1 MNSSRAVLAGLL
13 VVASAWCGD
22 FLVQVDLASERQL
35 VELAAQHEEI
45 LALEPGFALVRA
57 SEGQLAAL
65 GRYFPCRVLD
75 EQPQDKLYFLIESVP
90 AEAILELVRLG
101 DVLLDR
107 SGVFLLRTVEDKVLA
122 LNRLPVELC
131 RLSMTPIRL
140 DADAP
145 EPPLPAM
152 RPVSDSLLRE
162 IVARV
167 SADSMLATI
176 QRLQGFQTRYSTHD
190 SCRAAIDYARV
201 RLQAYGCDSTYLQTW
216 SGGYAP
222 NAVGVK
228 TGQLNPRQI
237 YVIGAH
243 IDNTSELAPD
253 RCPGADDNGSG
264 VATVLE
270 ASRVLAGYD
279 FDYTLQFAI
288 FTGEEQGLLG
298 SDSFVHRA
306 YVRGDSIQGAMT
318 FDMVS
323 YGLENRDSMV
333 VWKRTAN
340 PNCTLLANLYCACA
354 DTYSTLKY
362 KVYSLSSGG
371 QTSDHYSFWKYGYR
385 CMRDKEADVTPMY
398 HTTGDTIGPLHYTDC
413 GTNDVPMNAEAVK
426 ALVATFAKLAGI
438 RELSAVREPAQ
449 RPEDDRRVAIEVS
462 PNPFTSE
469 TRIRLSGNRGRSAT
483 VAVYDI
489 AGKLIRELKGFNEV
503 VWRAD
508 DRDGNRV
515 TPGVYFCRSLGSGQV
530 GFRKVVVAG
539 D

>member
-1 MNSSRAVLAGLL
+1 MNIRSLSIVLSLI
-13 VVASAWCGD
+13 VASGWCGD
-22 FLVQVDLASERQL
+22 FLAEVDLAADHE
-35 VELAAQHEEI
+35 VGELARQSVDI
-45 LALEPGFALVRA
+45 LALQPGFALVRA
-57 SEGQLAAL
+57 DDAQLTAL
-65 GRYFPCRVLD
+65 GRRFPSRVLD
-75 EQPQDKLYFLIESVP
+75 RQPGDKLYFIIESAP
-90 AEAILELVRLG
+90 EDAILDLVRLG
-101 DVLLDR
+101 DILLDR
-107 SGVFLLRTVEDKVLA
+107 DGVILLRSAEDRVLA

-131 RLSMTPIRL
+131 RLSMVPLRL

-145 EPPLPAM
+145 ELPPPAM

-167 SADSMLATI
+167 SADTMLATI
-176 QRLQGFQTRYSTHD
+176 RRLQDFRTRYSSHD
-190 SCRAAIDYARV
+190 SCRAAIDYARA
-201 RLQAYGCDSTYLQTW
+201 RLAAYGCDSTYLQTW
-216 SGGYAP
+216 SSGCAP
-222 NAVGVK
+222 NAVGIR

-243 IDNTSELAPD
+243 IDNASELAPEQ
-253 RCPGADDNGSG
+253 CPGADDNASG

-270 ASRVLAGYD
+270 ASRVLAGYG

-298 SDSFVHRA
+298 SDSFVRRA

-385 CMRDKEADVTPMY
+385 CMRDKESDVTPMY

-438 RELSAVREPAQ
+438 RELSAVREPV
-449 RPEDDRRVAIEVS
+449 RRREALSGLDIR
-462 PNPFTSE
+462 PNPFSGE
-469 TRIRLSGNRGRSAT
+469 TRLKVAGRGEALFQVGIFDASGRL
-483 VAVYDI
+483 V
-489 AGKLIRELKGFNEV
+489 RELAGHGEIT
-503 VWRAD
+503 WRGD
-508 DRDGNRV
+508 DALGQKLM
-515 TPGVYFCRSLGSGQV
+515 PGVYFCRLVTGERPGLHKIVLSG
-530 GFRKVVVAG
+530 R
-539 D
+539 

>member
-1 MNSSRAVLAGLL
+1 MGSSRAILVLLL
-13 VVASAWCGD
+13 AVASAWCSD
-22 FLVQVDLASERQL
+22 YLVQVDLSDRRI

-57 SEGQLAAL
+57 SPEQLTTL
-65 GRYFPCRVLD
+65 GRRFPCRVLD
-75 EQPQDKLYFLIESVP
+75 EQPGDKLYFLIESV
-90 AEAILELVRLG
+90 AADAILDLVRLG

-107 SGVFLLRTVEDKVLA
+107 NGVLLLRTTEDKVLA

-140 DADAP
+140 DPERP
-145 EPPLPAM
+145 EPPLPVM

-162 IVARV
+162 IVAHV

-176 QRLQGFQTRYSTHD
+176 RRLQDFHTRYATHD
-190 SCRAAIDYARV
+190 SCRAAVNYARS
-201 RLQAYGCDSTYLQTW
+201 RLQAYGCDSTFLQTW
-216 SGGYAP
+216 NSAYAP
-222 NAVGVK
+222 NAVGVR

-253 RCPGADDNGSG
+253 RCPGADDNASG

-270 ASRVLAGYD
+270 ASRVLAGYG

-306 YVRGDSIQGAMT
+306 FVRGDSIQGAMT

-398 HTTGDTIGPLHYTDC
+398 HTTGDTIGPLHYPGC
-413 GTNDVPMNAEAVK
+413 GTNDVPMNAEATR

-438 RELSAVREPAQ
+438 REASAVREPAQ
-449 RPEDDRRVAIEVS
+449 FREVRTELEIR
-462 PNPFTSE
+462 PNPFSSE
-469 TRIRLSGNRGRSAT
+469 TRLRTTGRGEALRVSVFDASGRLVQELVGRG
-483 VAVYDI
+483 DI
-489 AGKLIRELKGFNEV
+489 
-503 VWRAD
+503 VWHGD
-508 DRDGNRV
+508 DAHGRRL
-515 TPGVYFCRSLGSGQV
+515 TPGVYFCRLVNGARPGL
-530 GFRKVVVAG
+530 RKVVLSRN
-539 D
+539 

>member
-1 MNSSRAVLAGLL
+1 MNSSRVVLVLLL
-13 VVASAWCGD
+13 VGATAWCGD
-22 FLVQVDLASERQL
+22 YLVQVDLASSRRT
-35 VELAAQHEEI
+35 VELVAQHDEI

-57 SEGQLAAL
+57 SQERLADL
-65 GRYFPCRVLD
+65 CRCFPCRVLD
-75 EQPQDKLYFLIESVP
+75 EQPEDKLYFLAESVP
-90 AEAILELVRLG
+90 VNAILDLVRLG

-107 SGVFLLRTVEDKVLA
+107 DGLLLLRTTENRVLA
-122 LNRLPVELC
+122 LNRLPIELC
-131 RLSMTPIRL
+131 RLSMTPIRF
-140 DADAP
+140 DADGL

-176 QRLQGFQTRYSTHD
+176 RRLQDFRTRYATHD
-190 SCRAAIDYARV
+190 SCRAAVDYARA

-216 SGGYAP
+216 NSAYAP
-222 NAVGVK
+222 NAVGIR

-243 IDNTSELAPD
+243 IDNTSEQAPD
-253 RCPGADDNGSG
+253 QCPGADDDGSG

-270 ASRVLAGYD
+270 ASRVLSGYD

-306 YVRGDSIQGAMT
+306 FTQGDSIQGAMT

-385 CMRDKEADVTPMY
+385 CMRDKESDVTPMY
-398 HTTGDTIGPLHYTDC
+398 HTTGDTIGSLHYPGC
-413 GTNDVPMNAEAVK
+413 GTNDVPMNVEAAK

-438 RELSAVREPAQ
+438 RELSAVQEPSGH
-449 RPEDDRRVAIEVS
+449 RPARRRLEIQ
-462 PNPFTSE
+462 PNPFSSE
-469 TRIRLSGNRGRSAT
+469 TRLRVGDGEAVRVG
-483 VAVYDI
+483 VYDA
-489 AGKLIRELKGFNEV
+489 AGRLVRELIGVGEV
-503 VWRAD
+503 VWRGD
-508 DRDGNRV
+508 DARGRKLE
-515 TPGVYFCRSLGSGQV
+515 PGVYFCCGADDEQSGL
-530 GFRKVVVAG
+530 RKLVL
-539 D
+539 DNR